1 VRLKKAELVDLV
13 VGMKGSSCQSG
24 GFSYWRT
31 QARISDVNGTCWGRV
46 VGVYS
51 HTQTSGK

>member
-1 VRLKKAELVDLV
+1 MRLKKAELVDLV